1 MPALP
6 LFPLGTVLLPG
17 APLRLQ
23 VFEERY
29 LALLRDLG
37 ELDEPDRLFGVV
49 SIRRGHE
56 VGEGRA
62 TDLYEVGCLAQVQAV
77 ELVRGQGRPVY
88 RLAAVGT
95 RRFRIDALVDASRPY
110 PTAEVTMLDDLEE
123 ENAVEV
129 RRLGERLVST
139 FVAYRRAVGAPETH
153 IVGPLEAVAAQVVDA
168 MPVGIADRQRV
179 LEAGSGS
186 ARIRAAL
193 ALVQRESAILS
204 AFRAVPVPKGEVSP
218 N

>member
-1 MPALP
+1 MPVLP
-6 LFPLGTVLLPG
+6 LFPLGAVLLPG
-17 APLRLQ
+17 GPLRLQ
-23 VFEERY
+23 VFEHRY

-37 ELDEPDRLFGVV
+37 ELDDPDRVFGVV
-49 SIRRGHE
+49 AIRRGHE

-62 TDLYEVGCLAQVQAV
+62 SDLYEVGCLAQVQAV
-77 ELVRGQGRPVY
+77 ELVRGQARTVY
-88 RLAAVGT
+88 RLAAAGT
-95 RRFRIDALVDASRPY
+95 QRFRVEGLIDVGRPY
-110 PTAEVTMLDDLEE
+110 PTAEVTLLDDLEE

-139 FVAYRRAVGAPETH
+139 FAAYRRAVGAPETH
-153 IVGPLEAVAAQVVDA
+153 VSGPIESVAAQVIDA
-168 MPVGIADRQRV
+168 MPVGVADRQRV

-186 ARIRAAL
+186 ARIRGAL

-204 AFRAVPVPKGEVSP
+204 AFRAVPVPKGQISP